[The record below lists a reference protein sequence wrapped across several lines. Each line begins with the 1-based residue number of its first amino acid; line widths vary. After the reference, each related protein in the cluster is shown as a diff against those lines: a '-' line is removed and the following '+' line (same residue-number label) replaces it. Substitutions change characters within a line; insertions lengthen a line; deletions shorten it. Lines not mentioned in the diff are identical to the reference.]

1 MKKALATATVASL
14 LTLILGVVTITQAA
28 DGKQIFMDQ
37 KCNICHSIES
47 QGIEKKMKK
56 MESPELSNIGAEIES
71 AEWLKGFLLQEKKK
85 DGKQHQRKFKGS
97 DQELDTLVSWIMSLE
112 TS

>member
-1 MKKALATATVASL
+1 MRKVLAVTAAASL
-14 LTLILGVVTITQAA
+14 LALFLGLATVTQAA

-37 KCNICHSIES
+37 KCNLCHSIES

-56 MESPELSNIGAEIES
+56 METPELSNIGTQIES
-71 AEWLKGFLLQEKKK
+71 AEWLKGFLLQQEMK
-85 DGKQHQRKFKGS
+85 DGKKHQKKFSGS
-97 DQELDTLVSWIMSLE
+97 DEELDTLVNWIMSLK